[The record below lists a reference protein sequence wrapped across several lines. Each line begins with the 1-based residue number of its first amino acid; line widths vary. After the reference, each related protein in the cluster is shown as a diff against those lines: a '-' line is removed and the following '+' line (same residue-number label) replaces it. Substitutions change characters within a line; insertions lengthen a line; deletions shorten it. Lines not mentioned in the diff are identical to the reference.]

1 MMELIRK
8 RLKFINLNLK
18 ILTIRQVMGMFFRR
32 MVMPYASL
40 FILAV
45 GGDAT
50 QVGLVNSLQPF
61 AGLFMFPISGYLTD
75 RTGRVKLIALAN
87 LLSALTMLLYVFAPS
102 WQWIALGAL
111 IQGFMVFQFPPTSAI
126 LADSIEPQN
135 RGVGIATM
143 NTLAT
148 AFSILSPYVAGLIV
162 EFYGDNF
169 GIRILYLFL
178 VVVQIFGAIL
188 VYRYLQETYTAE
200 KQETRSSIATIL
212 REAYGGIPE
221 LLRNLPR
228 SVKALAVLLGMG
240 FIANGVSSPF
250 WVVYTT
256 EVIGISKIDW
266 GLILLLESI
275 LKTILTIPFGIIADR
290 YSRTKTLLVAI
301 LFSLIS
307 IPTIIFAK
315 TFVHVLLIRFGIGI
329 AGSLLMPTSV
339 ALMADYIP
347 REMRGRT
354 MAAIGRGA
362 FMVGAAGG
370 GTGGPGMGYIFTL
383 PVMASSIIG
392 GILYTRNP
400 MFPWFVVLGAIVIQL
415 LSLVLFIR
423 DPVNVER

>member
-1 MMELIRK
+1 
-8 RLKFINLNLK
+8 
-18 ILTIRQVMGMFFRR
+18 
-32 MVMPYASL
+32 
-40 FILAV
+40 
-45 GGDAT
+45 
-50 QVGLVNSLQPF
+50 
-61 AGLFMFPISGYLTD
+61 
-75 RTGRVKLIALAN
+75 
-87 LLSALTMLLYVFAPS
+87 
-102 WQWIALGAL
+102 
-111 IQGFMVFQFPPTSAI
+111 MVFQFPPTSAI
-126 LADSIEPQN
+126 LADSIEPKN

-148 AFSILSPYVAGLIV
+148 AFSIFSPYVAGLII

-188 VYRYLQETYTAE
+188 VFKYLQETYTPE
-200 KQETRSSIATIL
+200 LKEPSFNPATIL
-212 REAYGGIPE
+212 REAYGGVPE
-221 LLRNLPR
+221 LVRNLPK

-240 FIANGVSSPF
+240 FIANGISSPF

-256 EVIGISKIDW
+256 EVIGLSKINW

-275 LKTILTIPFGIIADR
+275 LKTLLTIPFGIIADR
-290 YSRTKTLLVAI
+290 YSRTKILLVAI

-315 TFVHVLLIRFGIGI
+315 NFVHVLLIRFGVGL

-347 REMRGRT
+347 REMRGRV

-392 GILYTRNP
+392 GILYTLNP
-400 MFPWFVVLGAIVIQL
+400 IYPWIVVLVTIIIQL
-415 LSLVLFIR
+415 LTLIFFIR
-423 DPVNVER
+423 DPVKVER

>member
-1 MMELIRK
+1 M
-8 RLKFINLNLK
+8 NLNLK

-50 QVGLVNSLQPF
+50 QVGLVNSLRPF

-87 LLSALTMLLYVFAPS
+87 LLSALTMLLYVFAPN

-178 VVVQIFGAIL
+178 VVVQIFGAFL

-240 FIANGVSSPF
+240 FIANGISSPF

-275 LKTILTIPFGIIADR
+275 LKTVLTIPFGIIADR
-290 YSRTKTLLVAI
+290 YSRTKTLFLAI
-301 LFSLIS
+301 LFSLVS

-315 TFVHVLLIRFGIGI
+315 TFVHVLLIRFGVGI

-392 GILYTRNP
+392 GILYTMNP
-400 MFPWFVVLGAIVIQL
+400 MFPWLVVLGAIIVQL
-415 LSLVLFIR
+415 LSLILFIR
-423 DPVNVER
+423 DPVSVER

>member
-1 MMELIRK
+1 MEIIKK
-8 RLKFINLNLK
+8 RLAFMNLNLK
-18 ILTIRQVMGMFFRR
+18 VLTVRQVLGMFFRR

-40 FILAV
+40 FVLAV

-50 QVGLVNSLQPF
+50 QVGIVNSLRPF
-61 AGLFMFPISGYLTD
+61 AGLIMFPISGYLTD

-87 LLSALTMLLYVFAPS
+87 FLSAMSMLLYVFAPS
-102 WQWIALGAL
+102 WEWIALGAL

-126 LADSIEPQN
+126 LADSIEPKN

-148 AFSILSPYVAGLIV
+148 AFSIFSPYVAGLII

-188 VYRYLQETYTAE
+188 VFKYLQETYTPE
-200 KQETRSSIATIL
+200 LKEPSFNPATIL
-212 REAYGGIPE
+212 REAYGGVPE
-221 LLRNLPR
+221 LVRNLPK

-240 FIANGVSSPF
+240 FIANGISSPF

-256 EVIGISKIDW
+256 EVIGLSKINW

-275 LKTILTIPFGIIADR
+275 LKTLLTIPFGIIADR
-290 YSRTKTLLVAI
+290 YSRTKILLVAI

-315 TFVHVLLIRFGIGI
+315 NFVHVLLIRFGVGL

-347 REMRGRT
+347 REMRGRV

-392 GILYTRNP
+392 GILYTLNP
-400 MFPWFVVLGAIVIQL
+400 IYPWIVVLVTIIIQL
-415 LSLVLFIR
+415 LTLIFFIR
-423 DPVNVER
+423 DPIKVER